1 MAGIGKYKKGA
12 KFTLKSGNAPS
23 YKMMGSTSPFD
34 MVGDEM
40 VERARKS
47 KARTDLLKQLTPEE
61 KAKYDALSGKEKFH
75 VSQNTDLSQMRQAL
89 GGDEPSMESMAAT
102 GAAAGAGARGAM
114 KYKAKGKK
122 DGTRKTRTI
131 DKIKSAGL
139 ATLHFLEV
147 GGSKTPG
154 ERYRNFK
161 KYYRKEQKKK
171 DKAKQLAEQKTGAL
185 PYTGATETMDQN
197 FQGWGKKKKKS
208 EGKIPWSKAPKSGT
222 QARIDFYKKH
232 NLAMDDTTKLKK
244 TKKA

>member
-23 YKMMGSTSPFD
+23 FKMMGSKSPFD

-75 VSQNTDLSQMRQAL
+75 VSQNTTLSQMRQAL
-89 GGDEPSMESMAAT
+89 GGDEPSMELMGAT
-102 GAAAGAGARGAM
+102 GAAAGAGTRGAAM
-114 KYKAKGKK
+114 K
-122 DGTRKTRTI
+122 
-131 DKIKSAGL
+131 
-139 ATLHFLEV
+139 
-147 GGSKTPG
+147 
-154 ERYRNFK
+154 
-161 KYYRKEQKKK
+161 
-171 DKAKQLAEQKTGAL
+171 
-185 PYTGATETMDQN
+185 YTGATETMDQN
-197 FQGWGKKKKKS
+197 FQGWGKKKKKKKS

>member
-23 YKMMGSTSPFD
+23 FEMMGSTSPFD

-40 VERARKS
+40 VDRARKS

-89 GGDEPSMESMAAT
+89 AGDDMDDMEGGV
-102 GAAAGAGARGAM
+102 AAAGAMAGAGTRGAM
-114 KYKAKGKK
+114 KY
-122 DGTRKTRTI
+122 
-131 DKIKSAGL
+131 
-139 ATLHFLEV
+139 
-147 GGSKTPG
+147 
-154 ERYRNFK
+154 
-161 KYYRKEQKKK
+161 
-171 DKAKQLAEQKTGAL
+171 
-185 PYTGATETMDQN
+185 TGATDEMDQN
-197 FQGWGKKKKKS
+197 FQGWGKSKKKKS

-222 QARIDFYKKH
+222 QERIDFYKKH
-232 NLAMDDTTKLKK
+232 NLAMDDTTKLKE